1 MTEPVGG
8 PLAGVTVIDFGQ
20 IFQGSYASVL
30 MAKAGA
36 TVIKIEPP
44 HGEPLRQRA
53 PPGRKTTL
61 PFAMLNANKRG
72 VTLNLKSARGR
83 ELLFEMV
90 RRGDVVLENF
100 GPGAM
105 DTLGV
110 GWSVLREVNPRLIY
124 ATGTGYGISGP
135 DMGNLAMD
143 LTVQAASGIMSV
155 TGFPDR
161 PPVRAGVTVADF
173 MGGIHLYAGVVTA
186 LYERDRSGVGRL
198 VETAMQETVYYTLA
212 SSLETFSRT
221 GKVPP
226 RAGNAAGGTASPY
239 GLYPLKEGYL
249 AIHPGTEQHWRNI
262 LRAGGSA
269 GRSPVPDHARPVS
282 AHGGGRCHRQRVDQR
297 ADQGGSGRPGEAVPH
312 SMLAGAGCF
321 GSDARSAYARA
332 RDAGMG
338 GSSGSW
344 ARGVADE
351 PAAAARDR
359 GDADDAQPEHRPAQR
374 GSVWRVAGAGCG
386 GDRGAAGR
394 RGDLERCRYGGRT
407 SGSCFCSGSEAS
419 RADGSASSA
428 PWPQG

>member
-1 MTEPVGG
+1 LSEITATG
-8 PLAGVTVIDFGQ
+8 PLSGVTVVDFGQ

-36 TVIKIEPP
+36 NVIKIEPP

-72 VTLNLKSARGR
+72 ITLNLKSARGR

-90 RRGDVVLENF
+90 RRADVVLENF

-105 DTLGV
+105 DALGV
-110 GWSVLREVNPRLIY
+110 GWSVLHEINPRLIY

-173 MGGIHLYAGVVTA
+173 MGGIHLYAAVVTA

-212 SSLETFSRT
+212 SSLETFNRT

-262 LRAGGSA
+262 LK
-269 GRSPVPDHARPVS
+269 
-282 AHGGGRCHRQRVDQR
+282 
-297 ADQGGSGRPGEAVPH
+297 
-312 SMLAGAGCF
+312 
-321 GSDARSAYARA
+321 
-332 RDAGMG
+332 
-338 GSSGSW
+338 
-344 ARGVADE
+344 
-351 PAAAARDR
+351 
-359 GDADDAQPEHRPAQR
+359 
-374 GSVWRVAGAGCG
+374 
-386 GDRGAAGR
+386 AAGR
-394 RGDLERCRYGGRT
+394 EDLLDDPRFRTMHDRSRHMDEVNAIVSVWTSGLTKEEATAQGRQFRIPCSPVRDVSEVMNDPHMHGRGMLEWVDHPDLGRVVLPTSPLRLHGIDVAAATPSPGVGQHNDEVYGGWL
-407 SGSCFCSGSEAS
+407 GLDADEIAAL
-419 RADGSASSA
+419 RADGVI
-428 PWPQG
+428 

>member
-1 MTEPVGG
+1 LTETPQTG

-53 PPGRKTTL
+53 PPGRKSTL

-72 VTLNLKSARGR
+72 ITLNLKAPRGR
-83 ELLFEMV
+83 KLLFEMA
-90 RRGDVVLENF
+90 RRADVLLENF

-110 GWSVLREVNPRLIY
+110 GWSVLHEINPRLIY

-135 DMGNLAMD
+135 DKGNLAMD

-173 MGGIHLYAGVVTA
+173 MGGIHLYAGIVTA

-212 SSLETFSRT
+212 SSLETFTRT
-221 GKVPP
+221 SQVPP
-226 RAGNAAGGTASPY
+226 RAGNNSGGSAAPY
-239 GLYPLKEGYL
+239 GLYPLKDGYL

-262 LRAGGSA
+262 LK
-269 GRSPVPDHARPVS
+269 
-282 AHGGGRCHRQRVDQR
+282 
-297 ADQGGSGRPGEAVPH
+297 
-312 SMLAGAGCF
+312 
-321 GSDARSAYARA
+321 
-332 RDAGMG
+332 
-338 GSSGSW
+338 
-344 ARGVADE
+344 
-351 PAAAARDR
+351 
-359 GDADDAQPEHRPAQR
+359 
-374 GSVWRVAGAGCG
+374 
-386 GDRGAAGR
+386 AAGR
-394 RGDLERCRYGGRT
+394 EDLLDDPRFQTMHDRSRHLDEVNQIVTAWTSQLTKAEAGAQARQFRIPCSPVRDVSEVMQDPHMHGRGMLEWVDHPDLGRVVLPSSPIRLHGTGVPTATPSPRLGQHNDEVYGGWL
-407 SGSCFCSGSEAS
+407 GLEQDEIAAL
-419 RADGSASSA
+419 RAEGVI
-428 PWPQG
+428 

>member
-221 GKVPP
+221 WKVPP

-262 LRAGGSA
+262 LK
-269 GRSPVPDHARPVS
+269 
-282 AHGGGRCHRQRVDQR
+282 
-297 ADQGGSGRPGEAVPH
+297 
-312 SMLAGAGCF
+312 
-321 GSDARSAYARA
+321 
-332 RDAGMG
+332 
-338 GSSGSW
+338 
-344 ARGVADE
+344 
-351 PAAAARDR
+351 
-359 GDADDAQPEHRPAQR
+359 
-374 GSVWRVAGAGCG
+374 
-386 GDRGAAGR
+386 AAGR
-394 RGDLERCRYGGRT
+394 EDLLDDPRFRTMHDRSRHMAEVDAIVSAWTSGLTKEEAAAQAKQFRIPCSPVRDVSEVMHDPHMHGRGMLEWVDHPDLWRVVLPTSPLRLHGIAVTPTTPSPSIGQHNEEVYGGWL
-407 SGSCFCSGSEAS
+407 GLDAAEIAAL
-419 RADGSASSA
+419 RADGVI
-428 PWPQG
+428 